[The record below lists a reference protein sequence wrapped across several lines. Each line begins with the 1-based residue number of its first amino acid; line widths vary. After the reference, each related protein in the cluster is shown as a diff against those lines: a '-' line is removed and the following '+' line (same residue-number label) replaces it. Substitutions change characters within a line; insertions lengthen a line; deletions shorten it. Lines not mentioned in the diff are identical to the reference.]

1 MHPILINDPAV
12 HLGHFDEKFAI
23 LTNFVFSTGTP
34 QARTALGY
42 TQREVAEAVSVSVRW
57 YQKVE
62 SGRGIPSGVTT
73 IRIVLF
79 LHLNLEDIREEAGL
93 IEPVSS
99 VPRRTAFG

>member
-1 MHPILINDPAV
+1 MKMAS
-12 HLGHFDEKFAI
+12 KFGSSM
-23 LTNFVFSTGTP
+23 LR
-34 QARTALGY
+34 ARTALGY

-62 SGRGIPSGVTT
+62 SGRGIPSGITT

-79 LHLNLEDIREEAGL
+79 LHLDLEDIREEAGL

>member
-1 MHPILINDPAV
+1 MKMAS
-12 HLGHFDEKFAI
+12 KFGSSM
-23 LTNFVFSTGTP
+23 L

-93 IEPVSS
+93 IEPLSS
-99 VPRRTAFG
+99 VPRRTVFG